1 MAIVLEKYH
10 GLGNDYLIV
19 DPNKNNL
26 KMVKESV
33 QLLCNRHF
41 GIGSDGILYGPIFEN
56 NKIKVKI
63 YNPDGSEAEKSGN
76 GIRIFS
82 RYLKDAGYIKNQAL
96 ILDTL
101 GGSVE
106 VEYID
111 NKAHMLMVVMGK
123 VAFMSDVIPV
133 AGPKREVVNEI
144 INLNGV
150 NYKMTC
156 VSIGNPHCVIVM
168 DEISSNLAKEL
179 GPLVENNE
187 LFPKRI
193 NMQLMKVIDRQNIQI
208 EIYER
213 GAGYTLA
220 SGSSSCA
227 AAAVAYKL
235 DLIDSSV
242 IVHMPG
248 GNLKIDIK
256 PDGMIFMTGP
266 VNGVGTITL
275 SEQFEDELKAIEHN
289 KVNQKTY
296 K

>member
-133 AGPKREVVNEI
+133 AGPKREVVNET

-150 NYKMTC
+150 NYKMTS

-179 GPLVENNE
+179 GPLVENND

-248 GNLKIDIK
+248 GNLKIYIK